1 MFETVESFQKK
12 IYVLQQKTK
21 QTLIETIV
29 QFCEQNQY
37 EYESV
42 APFVTG
48 KLKSDIEDEGHERNL
63 FNKRKKPKERK
74 FPDIF
79 SQPKGSKRSISSSKT
94 SF

>member
-12 IYVLQQKTK
+12 IYVLQQKTN
-21 QTLIETIV
+21 QGLIDTII
-29 QFCEQNQY
+29 QFCDEREI

-48 KLKSDIEDEGHERNL
+48 KLKSDIENEGHRRHL
-63 FNKRKKPKERK
+63 FDKRKKRKERS

-79 SQPKGSKRSISSSKT
+79 SHAGGSERTLSSNQIT
-94 SF
+94 F